1 MNCSKWIDPQIVKYK
16 EGGRREEEKE
26 EEEEGKRRKR
36 RRCRQRR
43 RKNKRKGNKGSSKLG
58 SIILPSDPLNLE
70 RAVQRCPKEEGH
82 LRDEE
87 PDKSQMVSFL
97 IVTHPGS
104 AVCMGEAETKRMSEQ
119 GNNLPNKLVQTWK
132 RLAQRFQCMPWEHI
146 NPSRGSTRKDSGQ
159 LCLGNAANSIPLLQS
174 QSADRSTQLTNP

>member
-26 EEEEGKRRKR
+26 EEEEEERRRWKR

-58 SIILPSDPLNLE
+58 SIILPSAPLNLE

-97 IVTHPGS
+97 GS
-104 AVCMGEAETKRMSEQ
+104 PHCYSSAER
-119 GNNLPNKLVQTWK
+119 
-132 RLAQRFQCMPWEHI
+132 
-146 NPSRGSTRKDSGQ
+146 
-159 LCLGNAANSIPLLQS
+159 CLHG
-174 QSADRSTQLTNP
+174 